1 MQPNYKTARTAG
13 AKVFTDPDHYKAD
26 EVGWAPYFVSALA
39 SDGKLMSVPNSMN
52 YGASIVDVV
61 MHLAIWVIALVFEV
75 MVWQKADDLKSAT
88 PSDTRTFPFALA
100 SLVCFIVSISIIV
113 LSTLLHMFTESKITP
128 GNYFPFLTAIVEG
141 GLMSSLIF
149 TLICVLYTVKID
161 SASDE
166 WRDQTIVLLI
176 MKAMAM
182 SFINANVR
190 RALNRES

>member
-1 MQPNYKTARTAG
+1 MQPTYKSARTAG
-13 AKVFTDPDHYKAD
+13 AKVLTEADHYKTY

-39 SDGKLMSVPNSMN
+39 SDGKLMSVPKSMN
-52 YGASIVDVV
+52 FQASVIDVV
-61 MHLAIWVIALVFEV
+61 MHLAIWITGLAFEI
-75 MVWQKADDLKSAT
+75 MVYLKADDLKSAT
-88 PSDTRTFPFALA
+88 PADTRTFPFALA

-113 LSTLLHMFTESKITP
+113 LSTLLHMFTDSKITP
-128 GNYFPFLTAIVEG
+128 GNFFPFLTAIVEG
-141 GLMSSLIF
+141 GLMASLIF

-166 WRDQTIVLLI
+166 WRDQTIVLVI